1 MRAQTRTKLFAGEVR
16 SEQARGESGPDGA
29 MARPELSPM
38 ADAGV
43 LKRSGLCRGLNSD
56 RGSVPGEMRSSP
68 GRLGEV
74 ALNLISERVLA
85 RPGEIA
91 GVIVRSDRVQPE
103 FW

>member
-1 MRAQTRTKLFAGEVR
+1 MR
-16 SEQARGESGPDGA
+16 SEQARGESGPDEA

-43 LKRSGLCRGLNSD
+43 FKSSGLCRGLNSD
-56 RGSVPGEMRSSP
+56 RGSVPGEMQSSP
-68 GRLGEV
+68 GRPGEV

-85 RPGEIA
+85 RPGEA
-91 GVIVRSDRVQPE
+91 ASVIVRSVRGQPE